1 MRHPFLFSLDT
12 GNFYLWNMHFPPW
25 TSVDDAARLL
35 RDGLVVA
42 IPTETVY
49 GLAGNAY
56 EPKALA
62 QIFAIKERPTF
73 DPLIVHICEI
83 SQLADIA
90 ENIPESAYALARA
103 YWPGPMTMI
112 LPKKDCIPDLCTSGL
127 PSVAVRFPS
136 HPVAQE
142 IIRKALVPLAAPSAN
157 LFKHVSPTTA
167 EHVAAQLADRGL
179 AGIVDG
185 GPCNVGVES
194 TIVSLVG
201 EPTVLRPGA
210 VTPEM
215 IAAVVGN
222 VKVKEST
229 SKPGQP
235 MAAPGQCDTHY
246 RPQVPLFYG
255 KLPAEFKLPERCV
268 RIAFG
273 DTPGVIPATLNLSE
287 TGDMLEATAKLYA
300 YMHDL
305 DDPRYDLILVD
316 QIPNVGVGMALND
329 RLKRASIKV

>member
-1 MRHPFLFSLDT
+1 MK
-12 GNFYLWNMHFPPW
+12 FPPW
-25 TSVDDAARLL
+25 TSVDEAARLL
-35 RDGLVVA
+35 ADGQVVA

-73 DPLIVHICEI
+73 DPLIVHICDVE
-83 SQLADIA
+83 QLKDIA
-90 ENIPESAYALARA
+90 KDIPEAAYKLAEA
-103 YWPGPMTMI
+103 YWPGPMTLI

-127 PSVAVRFPS
+127 PSVAVRFPA

-142 IIRKALVPLAAPSAN
+142 IIRKAGVPLAAPSAN

-167 EHVAAQLADRGL
+167 KHVADQLADRGL

-185 GPCNVGVES
+185 GPCDVGVES
-194 TIVSLVG
+194 SIISLTG
-201 EPTVLRPGA
+201 EIPTVLRPGA
-210 VTPEM
+210 ITPEM
-215 IAAVVGN
+215 VE
-222 VKVKEST
+222 KVLGQVAIKEST

-246 RPQVPLFYG
+246 RPQVPLYYG
-255 KLPAEFKLPERCV
+255 VVPEGTKLPENTV

-273 DTPGVIPATLNLSE
+273 KTEGPIPATLNLSE
-287 TGDMLEATAKLYA
+287 SGDMLEATAKLYA

-305 DDPRYDLILVD
+305 DLPQYQLILVD
-316 QIPNVGVGMALND
+316 PIPNEGVGMALND
-329 RLKRASIKV
+329 RLKRASIKL